1 MDYLIKNYIEACKPE
16 VLPFGFKR
24 RKNAFVRVINDVLQ
38 NVSIETISSGWACRV
53 DFSIIPL
60 CLRIEKEYISWEAYP
75 HYLKEFEL
83 ISGTPSDSWEYDK
96 HSEASMDA
104 CLREIMRYLTSY
116 LLPFFER
123 ATSCETALPE
133 VIRFEKT
140 LNDKWLASR
149 KSSGIEDHADPDAG
163 LNLLDSTKY
172 FMALKNGDY
181 DFALRSRQALLQQH
195 IDSYNSMSE
204 RGYLTEEDRL
214 EREEGIAEL
223 RSEIDRLEA
232 RDTGYFQRLLE
243 ENEAY
248 SRENLRTVLG

>member
-16 VLPFGFKR
+16 VLPLGFKR

-38 NVSIETISSGWACRV
+38 NFTIEKISSGWACRV

-60 CLRIEKEYISWEAYP
+60 CLRIEKEYISGGVYP
-75 HYLKEFEL
+75 HYLKKFEL

-104 CLREIMRYLTSY
+104 CLREIMRYVTSY
-116 LLPFFER
+116 LLPFFEH
-123 ATSCETALPE
+123 ATNCQTALPE
-133 VIRFEKT
+133 VIRLEKT

-149 KSSGIEDHADPDAG
+149 KSSGIEDHAGPNAG
-163 LNLLDSTKY
+163 LDLLDSTKY

-181 DFALRSRQALLQQH
+181 DFALKSRQALLQQH
-195 IDSYNSMSE
+195 MNSYNSMSE
-204 RGYLTEEDRL
+204 RGYLTEEDRVR
-214 EREEGIAEL
+214 REKGIAEL
-223 RSEIDRLEA
+223 RGEIAHLEA
-232 RDTGYFQRLLE
+232 KDTGYFQRLLE

-248 SRENLRTVLG
+248 SRESLRTVLA